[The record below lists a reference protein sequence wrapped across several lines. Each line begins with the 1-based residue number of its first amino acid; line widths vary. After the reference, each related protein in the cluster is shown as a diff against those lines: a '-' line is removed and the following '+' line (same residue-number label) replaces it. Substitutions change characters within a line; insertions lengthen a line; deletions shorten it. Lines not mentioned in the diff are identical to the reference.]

1 MPFIDNANLNQP
13 GQNPNLTP
21 GDENPKKQA
30 PENPGNG
37 VAFPGQ
43 YPDENILLIKR
54 RHPITQLG
62 LAIYILAMFLLPV
75 FLYLVLNFFWQIP
88 LSGILLKLFLFATS
102 LYLLFLLV
110 VSFYMLIDYYLDV
123 WIVTNQRII
132 SIEQKGLFKRTV
144 TELRYNRIEDITSEV
159 EGLINTYFQFG
170 DILIQTAAESERM
183 ILKQVPN
190 PVETRRIIAEA
201 YKKATE
207 SFDRPPL

>member
-1 MPFIDNANLNQP
+1 MPFIDNINSNQP
-13 GQNPNLTP
+13 GQNPKLMP
-21 GDENPKKQA
+21 GDENPDKQA
-30 PENPGNG
+30 TGNPGND

-75 FLYLVLNFFWQIP
+75 FVYLVLNFFWQIP
-88 LSGILLKLFLFATS
+88 LNGILLKLFLFTTS

-132 SIEQKGLFKRTV
+132 SIEQKGLFRRTV

-201 YKKATE
+201 YKKATDG
-207 SFDRPPL
+207 FDRPPL